1 MGSPRQLLEARST
14 EDARFLGMGLLVL
27 RYTSFYSQ
35 V

>member
-14 EDARFLGMGLLVL
+14 EDTRSLDMGLLVL
-27 RYTSFYSQ
+27 HYTSFYSQ